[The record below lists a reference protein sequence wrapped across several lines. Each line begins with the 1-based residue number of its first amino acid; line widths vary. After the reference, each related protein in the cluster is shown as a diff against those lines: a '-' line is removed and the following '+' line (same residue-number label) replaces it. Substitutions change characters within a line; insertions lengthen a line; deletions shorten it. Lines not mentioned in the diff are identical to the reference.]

1 MLKTSCENGKLIVSL
16 EGHID
21 STNAPEIERAL
32 NALRAEQAHD
42 ALSLDLEALEYIS
55 SAGLRV
61 ILRLR
66 KEEKD
71 FSLDNVNSAVYEIL
85 DMTGFAEM
93 MPVHKA
99 YRRLSVDG
107 CEVIGRGANGQ
118 VYRLDPDTIVK
129 VYYNSDSLP
138 DIHRERELARKAFVL
153 GIPTAI
159 PYDVVRVGDRYGS
172 VFELLNAKSFSK
184 LIAAAPDRMDEYVGL
199 YVDLLKKIHATHVK
213 PGDMPRMKDVAVGW
227 TEFLRDY
234 LPQAQADK
242 LCALVRAV
250 PERDTMLHGD
260 YHTNNL
266 MLQNGEVLL
275 IDMDTLCVGH
285 PVFELASM
293 YLGFV
298 GFGELDPGV
307 TEKFLGLPYELTKQF
322 WKKSLARYL
331 DGADA
336 EMVRDV
342 ERRAMLIGYARLM
355 RRTIRRNGLNTPDG
369 RAVIDL
375 CRTRIG
381 EVLPSLD
388 TLDW

>member
-21 STNAPEIERAL
+21 STTAPEIERAL

-66 KEEKD
+66 KEEKN